1 MNLFFDG
8 YDKYS
13 QIDVTDPKAAASR
26 EKGCGRVDLA
36 VGGACQPDKKM
47 PSKLRAK
54 VGVIHAS
61 VDLDGCSV

>member
-54 VGVIHAS
+54 VG
-61 VDLDGCSV
+61 